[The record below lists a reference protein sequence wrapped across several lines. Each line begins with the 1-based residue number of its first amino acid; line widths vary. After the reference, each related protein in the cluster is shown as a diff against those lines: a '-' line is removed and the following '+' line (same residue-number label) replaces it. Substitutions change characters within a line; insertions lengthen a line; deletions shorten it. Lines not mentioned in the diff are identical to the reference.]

1 MINTRRNL
9 WGEFFKDL
17 RDAFGKILCHPTV
30 KGVEMLIF
38 ATDIMSEYGDDP
50 FPIDLEELRNK
61 LLAVE
66 LVSDD
71 DEDEDD
77 EDGYEDN
84 YLKDAKLFGD
94 GFSELYPIMNSMKI
108 YSDSDSD
115 TEAEGKLTLIIKWN
129 FEYCKKIYY
138 NFFMQNCGV
147 YRTRHTNCCPLLV
160 HLVSKT
166 YKLLN

>member
-1 MINTRRNL
+1 
-9 WGEFFKDL
+9 
-17 RDAFGKILCHPTV
+17 
-30 KGVEMLIF
+30 
-38 ATDIMSEYGDDP
+38 MSEYGDDP

-115 TEAEGKLTLIIKWN
+115 TEAEGKLTLIIK
-129 FEYCKKIYY
+129 
-138 NFFMQNCGV
+138 
-147 YRTRHTNCCPLLV
+147 
-160 HLVSKT
+160 
-166 YKLLN
+166 